1 MSDLKTENTPRA
13 VQVQALEETVI
24 AQRKEIAFLKGQIKT
39 LERGHWVNEACG
51 DDLWD
56 L

>member
-1 MSDLKTENTPRA
+1 MQMSQVDDRHLIRQLEEQIRRLRTENE
-13 VQVQALEETVI
+13 Q
-24 AQRKEIAFLKGQIKT
+24 LKSQ
-39 LERGHWVNEACG
+39 LDNLPHRGWVNEACG

>member
-1 MSDLKTENTPRA
+1 MQTSRDDDRRLSRD
-13 VQVQALEETVI
+13 LEEQV
-24 AQRKEIAFLKGQIKT
+24 RRLKAENALLKSQLDT
-39 LERGHWVNEACG
+39 HQHRGWVNEACG

>member
-1 MSDLKTENTPRA
+1 MSQDDDRRLIRDLEEQIRRLKTENE
-13 VQVQALEETVI
+13 Q
-24 AQRKEIAFLKGQIKT
+24 LKSELDKVPH
-39 LERGHWVNEACG
+39 RGWVNEACG